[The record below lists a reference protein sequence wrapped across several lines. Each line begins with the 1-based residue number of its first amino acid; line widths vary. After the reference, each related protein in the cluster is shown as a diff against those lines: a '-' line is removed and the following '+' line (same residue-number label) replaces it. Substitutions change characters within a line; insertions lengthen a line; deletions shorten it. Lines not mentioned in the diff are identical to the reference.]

1 MGSAYGRLP
10 LNALRVFEA
19 VATRLS
25 FSEAAAALSVTPAA
39 VSQQVKALE
48 DYLQIPL
55 LRRQGRTVEL
65 TPEGARL
72 LPGVQRGLD
81 TLLAAL
87 GELRQS
93 KSTGAV
99 QVSTLSSTLQ
109 KWLAPRLARLHAAHP
124 DLQVEWHTA
133 RDLVDFARSDF
144 HAAIRFGAGP
154 YKGLHAERLI
164 GDWFVAVATPELIKR
179 HGSLDDHEDYSALP
193 LLHATDEP
201 WSRWQRLPE
210 GTPWTARPATID
222 DSASVLVAASEGLGY
237 AVTRWSLAARDL
249 ELGRIVLASTH
260 IRPSQW
266 SHWFVCPEAY
276 LNVPKVAALRDWL
289 RTEADAFP
297 LPPGLSAAREQ
308 SAAPRKKRKP
318 RR

>member
-1 MGSAYGRLP
+1 MSSAYGRLP

-25 FSEAAAALSVTPAA
+25 FSEAAEALSVTPAA

-72 LPGVQRGLD
+72 LPGVRQGLD

-87 GELRQS
+87 GELHKS

-99 QVSTLSSTLQ
+99 HVSTLSSTLQ
-109 KWLAPRLARLHAAHP
+109 KWLAPRLGRLHAAHP
-124 DLQVEWHTA
+124 GLQVEWHTS
-133 RDLVDFARSDF
+133 REVIDFARSDF

-154 YKGLHAERLI
+154 YKDLYTERLI
-164 GDWFVAVATPELIKR
+164 GDWFVVVATPELIRR
-179 HGSLDDHEDYSALP
+179 HGMLDDYEDFSALP
-193 LLHATDEP
+193 LVHATDEP
-201 WSRWQRLPE
+201 WSRWQQLPE
-210 GTPWTARPATID
+210 GKAWTARPATID
-222 DSASVLVAASEGLGY
+222 DSATVLVAASEGLGY
-237 AVTRWSLAARDL
+237 AVTRWSLAAQDIERGGL
-249 ELGRIVLASTH
+249 VLASTR
-260 IRPSQW
+260 IRPSHW
-266 SHWFVCPEAY
+266 SHWFVCPESY

-289 RTEADAFP
+289 RSEADAFP
-297 LPPGLSAAREQ
+297 LPPGHSSEPGQ
-308 SAAPRKKRKP
+308 STVPRKKRAP
-318 RR
+318 HR